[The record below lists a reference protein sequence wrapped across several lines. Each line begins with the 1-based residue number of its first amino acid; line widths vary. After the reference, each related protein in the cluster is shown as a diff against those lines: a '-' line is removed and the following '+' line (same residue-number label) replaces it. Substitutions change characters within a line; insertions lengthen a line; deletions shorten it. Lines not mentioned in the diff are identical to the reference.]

1 MFTQGQKHIANFL
14 IEFMALVAKAQTD
27 DQHAIFLLKKNVNR
41 EIIRA
46 ILAYP
51 PKEAPQTLE
60 QWKVAITAVGQ
71 GYEWTSIQ
79 YDYQTGLG
87 ITYGGMGKPMEI
99 GRGKQLKYSRG
110 RCFNCNEEGH
120 TARYCPKEQNT
131 NKRPP
136 FKCFKCGQEGHV
148 ARGY

>member
-1 MFTQGQKHIANFL
+1 
-14 IEFMALVAKAQTD
+14 MALVAKAQTD

-71 GYEWTSIQ
+71 GYEWTSIR
-79 YDYQTGLG
+79 YDYQTGSG
-87 ITYGGMGKPMEI
+87 ITYGGMEKPMEI

-110 RCFNCNEEGH
+110 HCYNCNKEGH
-120 TARYCPKEQNT
+120 TARYCPKERT
-131 NKRPP
+131 PTK
-136 FKCFKCGQEGHV
+136 GHHSN
-148 ARGY
+148 ASNMAKKGTLP